1 MSFSVALIFHII
13 FYAMPIAGMNLPS
26 RMRETSRVTVPL
38 HENTR
43 LIVHVFIYFENIV
56 FFYIACV
63 HSRMNIIPKN
73 IFLF

>member
-1 MSFSVALIFHII
+1 MFRCRFSVTLIFHII

-43 LIVHVFIYFENIV
+43 LDSTCLYFIYYFENI
-56 FFYIACV
+56 
-63 HSRMNIIPKN
+63 
-73 IFLF
+73 FLFTLLE